1 MDITISLIIFA
12 LCCVDLIAQYRAG
25 RRERYDD

>member
-1 MDITISLIIFA
+1 MDITISLIIA
-12 LCCVDLIAQYRAG
+12 MLCCADLMVQHSMR